1 MWDECLEVGENGE
14 THGRIGM
21 RELTLRIQVT
31 NKYQYEEASL
41 GSVVEEI
48 GHEVVEE
55 IGHEV
60 VVEIGHEVEEIEHEV
75 VEEIGHEVVEEIGHE
90 VEEIEHEV
98 AQDISLSIHLI
109 LYMVGLFGILVL
121 YS

>member
-60 VVEIGHEVEEIEHEV
+60 EEIEHEV

-98 AQDISLSIHLI
+98 AQDMSLSIHLI
-109 LYMVGLFGILVL
+109 LYMVRLFGILVL

>member
-1 MWDECLEVGENGE
+1 MWDECLEVGENEE

-48 GHEVVEE
+48 GHEV
-55 IGHEV
+55 
-60 VVEIGHEVEEIEHEV
+60 
-75 VEEIGHEVVEEIGHE
+75 
-90 VEEIEHEV
+90 
-98 AQDISLSIHLI
+98 AQAISLSIHLI
-109 LYMVGLFGILVL
+109 LYMVRLFGILVL

>member
-48 GHEVVEE
+48 GHEVV
-55 IGHEV
+55 V
-60 VVEIGHEVEEIEHEV
+60 
-75 VEEIGHEVVEEIGHE
+75 EIGHE

>member
-1 MWDECLEVGENGE
+1 MGRMFGSGENGE

-31 NKYQYEEASL
+31 NTYQEASL

-48 GHEVVEE
+48 GHEVTQG
-55 IGHEV
+55 IY
-60 VVEIGHEVEEIEHEV
+60 
-75 VEEIGHEVVEEIGHE
+75 
-90 VEEIEHEV
+90 
-98 AQDISLSIHLI
+98 LSIHLI
-109 LYMVGLFGILVL
+109 LYMVRLFGILVL